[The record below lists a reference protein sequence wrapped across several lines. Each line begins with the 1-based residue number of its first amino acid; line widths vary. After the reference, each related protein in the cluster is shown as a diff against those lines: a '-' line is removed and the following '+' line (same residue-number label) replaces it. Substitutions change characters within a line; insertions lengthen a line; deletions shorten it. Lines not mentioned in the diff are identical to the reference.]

1 MGCRPITSGPFSRV
15 NDHEPLL
22 RNQESAGAVIQTMR
36 NVNGGRPHT
45 VNIDYVTL
53 LARRTDAS

>member
-1 MGCRPITSGPFSRV
+1 LT
-15 NDHEPLL
+15 DHEPLL
-22 RNQESAGAVIQTMR
+22 RSQESAGAVIQTMW

>member
-1 MGCRPITSGPFSRV
+1 MW
-15 NDHEPLL
+15 
-22 RNQESAGAVIQTMR
+22 

-53 LARRTDAS
+53 LARVLVYPRTNRAC